1 MLVCNMS
8 AIVWY
13 FEHSLALP
21 FFGIGMKLTFSS
33 AVATADFF
41 KFAGILNAEPK
52 PRCGKH
58 GGTEYTCLPG
68 PETSSVY
75 WH

>member
-1 MLVCNMS
+1 MKYSTASKQQRQDPHLWR
-8 AIVWY
+8 A
-13 FEHSLALP
+13 SLYSVYGTTL
-21 FFGIGMKLTFSS
+21 GSGWKGT
-33 AVATADFF
+33 
-41 KFAGILNAEPK
+41 AEPK